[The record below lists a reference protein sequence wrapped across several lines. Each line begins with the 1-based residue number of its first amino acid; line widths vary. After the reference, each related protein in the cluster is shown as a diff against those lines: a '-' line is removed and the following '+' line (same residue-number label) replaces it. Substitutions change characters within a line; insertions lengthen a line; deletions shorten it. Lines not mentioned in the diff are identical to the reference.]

1 LILDVECQPDDW
13 WRFIDDCLFWWSG
26 TPGELLIFLN
36 FVNSIHPDIKFTC
49 EYNFQTR
56 SVVFLDLVIWVD
68 DQGYIQ
74 TDLHTKVNS
83 KNNYLLP
90 KSNHPS
96 HICKNIPYSLAYR
109 VKRNCSKP
117 DLFDLRLSELKE
129 MLLQRDY
136 RPKVIDNAFDKV
148 REIGREETLEKVS
161 RENKNEGRVRAL
173 FMFDMRLPNL
183 SGIFRKNWQTM
194 VSEDIRLQS
203 VFPQPPMVCYSRE
216 KNIREQLCQ
225 AKLPPARARL
235 REVEDGFKR
244 CGKSSCRLCP
254 FTGLRPGQVQQS
266 IMVSSTGEELPI
278 KGRLTCK
285 SANLLYMVTCEKGAP
300 TCPDRQQYVGET
312 GQTGE
317 ERFAEH
323 RNTVV
328 QVCHQGT
335 TKPVGSHFQGPGHSV
350 SDMRFTPI
358 EQIYSNNIFVRKTR
372 ERRLINTLD
381 LIRKGLNKKL

>member
-1 LILDVECQPDDW
+1 V
-13 WRFIDDCLFWWSG
+13 R
-26 TPGELLIFLN
+26 
-36 FVNSIHPDIKFTC
+36 K
-49 EYNFQTR
+49 
-56 SVVFLDLVIWVD
+56 
-68 DQGYIQ
+68 IQ

-225 AKLPPARARL
+225 AKLPPARAWL

-244 CGKSSCRLCP
+244 CGKSSCRL
-254 FTGLRPGQVQQS
+254 F
-266 IMVSSTGEELPI
+266 
-278 KGRLTCK
+278 
-285 SANLLYMVTCEKGAP
+285 
-300 TCPDRQQYVGET
+300 
-312 GQTGE
+312 
-317 ERFAEH
+317 
-323 RNTVV
+323 
-328 QVCHQGT
+328 
-335 TKPVGSHFQGPGHSV
+335 
-350 SDMRFTPI
+350 
-358 EQIYSNNIFVRKTR
+358 
-372 ERRLINTLD
+372 
-381 LIRKGLNKKL
+381 